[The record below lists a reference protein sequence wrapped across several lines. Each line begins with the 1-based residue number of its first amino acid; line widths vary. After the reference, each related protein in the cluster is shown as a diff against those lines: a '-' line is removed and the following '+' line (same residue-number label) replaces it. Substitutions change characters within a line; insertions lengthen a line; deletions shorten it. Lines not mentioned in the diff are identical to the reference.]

1 MLVLYVVPAN
11 PDVKALYESV
21 AAAYMAKPKAEKDA
35 GFDLVSP
42 ATSAEAGV
50 VAKISQQCSAAVYDT
65 ERGCFRAYWMLPR
78 SSLSKTPLRLANS
91 VGLIDAGYRGTLLAA
106 VDVMARHVV
115 EANTRL
121 FQIAAPDLLPFDKI
135 WIVDEIP
142 GGPTA
147 RGAGGFGSTGITTT
161 ATAAVGTTAT
171 AAVATTVAAAVAT
184 VAAPSHGYFS
194 APE

>member
-11 PDVKALYESV
+11 PDVKVAYEAI
-21 AAAYMAKPKAEKDA
+21 AAAYMSKPTGEKDA

-42 ATSAEAGV
+42 ATSAEAGT
-50 VAKISQQCSAAVYDT
+50 VAKISQQCSAALYDT

-106 VDVMARHVV
+106 VDVRSQHTV

-121 FQIAAPDLLPFDKI
+121 FQIAAPDLLPFDEI
-135 WIVDEIP
+135 WIVAEIP
-142 GGPTA
+142 GGPTV
-147 RGAGGFGSTGITTT
+147 RGAGGFGSTGVTTT
-161 ATAAVGTTAT
+161 VTAGTAGTTGT
-171 AAVATTVAAAVAT
+171 TGTTVAA
-184 VAAPSHGYFS
+184 PLSPGHGYFS

>member
-1 MLVLYVVPAN
+1 MLVLYLVPAN
-11 PDVKALYESV
+11 PDVKAAYEAI
-21 AAAYMAKPKAEKDA
+21 AAAYTTKPKEERDA
-35 GFDLVSP
+35 GVDLVSP
-42 ATSAEAGV
+42 AFVAEAGT

-106 VDVMARHVV
+106 VDVRSQHVG

-121 FQIAAPDLLPFDKI
+121 FQIAAPDLLPFDEI
-135 WIVDEIP
+135 WIVAEIP

-147 RGAGGFGSTGITTT
+147 RGAGGFGSTGTTT
-161 ATAAVGTTAT
+161 TVTG
-171 AAVATTVAAAVAT
+171 AAVAGMAGGTTVAAAVS
-184 VAAPSHGYFS
+184 PSHGYFS

>member
-1 MLVLYVVPAN
+1 MLMLYVVPAN
-11 PDVKALYESV
+11 PDVKAAYEAI
-21 AAAYMAKPKAEKDA
+21 AAAYTTKPKEERDA
-35 GFDLVSP
+35 GVDLVSP
-42 ATSAEAGV
+42 AFVAEAGT

-147 RGAGGFGSTGITTT
+147 RGAGGFGSTGTTT
-161 ATAAVGTTAT
+161 TTGTAAA
-171 AAVATTVAAAVAT
+171 AAVATTVAAVAP
-184 VAAPSHGYFS
+184 VSPSHGYFS

>member
-1 MLVLYVVPAN
+1 MLVLYLVPAN
-11 PDVKALYESV
+11 SDVKAAYEAI
-21 AAAYMAKPKAEKDA
+21 AAAYMTKPKAEKDA

-42 ATSAEAGV
+42 AFVAEAGT

-121 FQIAAPDLLPFDKI
+121 FQIAAPDLLPFDEM
-135 WIVDEIP
+135 WIVAEIP
-142 GGPTA
+142 GGATA
-147 RGAGGFGSTGITTT
+147 RGAGGFGSTGTTT
-161 ATAAVGTTAT
+161 TV
-171 AAVATTVAAAVAT
+171 TVAGAAGATGTT